1 MKQIVEKYAE
11 KVVDLRP
18 FMVPRPYTIY
28 ENDSIQK
35 SLDLFRLMNLRHLPV
50 LVEEDGSLAGI
61 ITRQDLFQFMS
72 I

>member
-1 MKQIVEKYAE
+1 
-11 KVVDLRP
+11 
-18 FMVPRPYTIY
+18 MVPRPYTIF

-50 LVEEDGSLAGI
+50 LAEDDGSLVGI